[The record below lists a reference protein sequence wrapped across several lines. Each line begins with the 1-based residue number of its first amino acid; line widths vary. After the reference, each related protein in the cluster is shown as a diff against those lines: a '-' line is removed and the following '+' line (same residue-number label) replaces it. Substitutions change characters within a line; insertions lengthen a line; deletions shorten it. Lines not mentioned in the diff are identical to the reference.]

1 MVFSNLISEFSCKT
15 IRGCGKKVS
24 TRLSYLLF
32 SIIYNSFREFFD
44 ALYGH
49 RQSTQCK
56 NCFLCGAEIFNRM
69 KNLQLNYFMVTQI
82 YTIYFKC
89 DSIKN

>member
-32 SIIYNSFREFFD
+32 AVLSIILSRIFLMPYMD
-44 ALYGH
+44 TVK
-49 RQSTQCK
+49 STQCK
-56 NCFLCGAEIFNRM
+56 NFLCGAEIFNRM

>member
-1 MVFSNLISEFSCKT
+1 M
-15 IRGCGKKVS
+15 RKKVS

-32 SIIYNSFREFFD
+32 AVLSIIREFFD
-44 ALYGH
+44 AYMDTVK
-49 RQSTQCK
+49 STQCK

>member
-15 IRGCGKKVS
+15 MRGCGKKVS

-32 SIIYNSFREFFD
+32 AVLSIILSNFFD
-44 ALYGH
+44 AYMDTVK
-49 RQSTQCK
+49 STQCK

-69 KNLQLNYFMVTQI
+69 KNLQLDYGYANLYYLF
-82 YTIYFKC
+82 
-89 DSIKN
+89 

>member
-1 MVFSNLISEFSCKT
+1 M
-15 IRGCGKKVS
+15 RKKVS

-32 SIIYNSFREFFD
+32 AVLSIILSRILMPYMD
-44 ALYGH
+44 TVK
-49 RQSTQCK
+49 STQCK

-82 YTIYFKC
+82 YTIYLNVTVSRIDFQ
-89 DSIKN
+89 

>member
-1 MVFSNLISEFSCKT
+1 MRKE
-15 IRGCGKKVS
+15 S

-32 SIIYNSFREFFD
+32 AVLSIILSEFFD
-44 ALYGH
+44 AMDTVK
-49 RQSTQCK
+49 STQCK

>member
-1 MVFSNLISEFSCKT
+1 MVFSNLISDFSCKT
-15 IRGCGKKVS
+15 ILGCGKKVS

-32 SIIYNSFREFFD
+32 AVLSIIFSEFFD
-44 ALYGH
+44 AYMDTVK
-49 RQSTQCK
+49 STQCK
-56 NCFLCGAEIFNRM
+56 NCFLCGAEIFYRM
-69 KNLQLNYFMVTQI
+69 KNLQLNYFYGYV

>member
-32 SIIYNSFREFFD
+32 AVLSIILSRIFLMPYMDTVKVPVRIVFFVV
-44 ALYGH
+44 LK
-49 RQSTQCK
+49 S
-56 NCFLCGAEIFNRM
+56 LIE

-82 YTIYFKC
+82 YTIYFKM
-89 DSIKN
+89 